1 MNPYILKS
9 AKIESVSDRDP
20 VLLFTFL
27 EELDK
32 GAVRPFGLVKL
43 TGRQNPARV
52 RLVKLIE
59 SALQDFCSNLE
70 PNANIPRRFEKFME
84 QMRATIL
91 DGVLDGAGIPL
102 SDFHAVFGV
111 VYNTNVLLA
120 GVGKL
125 TTLFMHKTAKER
137 YVLYHLDQYFD
148 DREELSWKDILQS
161 VLDGELHPGD
171 VFYVGTRVPVNTIS
185 VDELQEILVTLPPA
199 GAIERIKQYLGAA
212 TCYGAIAFQTKD
224 PGVKQPKK
232 ENPLSSIEG
241 LSSTQE
247 ATTRILGE
255 QSPDLT
261 SIVNTLRK
269 PIMQQLSSAGHSGF
283 KSTVKRTLMI
293 LVHILSLVAI
303 FTLKVLKTLF
313 ALSKKIIKPGSRPRT
328 AMARASERARTLY
341 HDVRALPRPAK
352 LASVFLAMLAICV
365 IIAISL
371 ANQSAKK
378 KERFLVTET
387 VLAKI
392 DEKRNSAEASLI
404 YGNTAQA
411 KTLVGEAVAL
421 FDTIQ
426 EQERY
431 QEEIT
436 SLKTSIDALAMKING
451 VTPVEATL
459 LAGGQN
465 ITALTEAGGAIY
477 ATTGTAPTR
486 LEAGALTPL
495 GSTLA
500 ESPRQMTGEGGNVLA
515 LLSSGLVRISGNLAT
530 PVVSGITAANQS
542 VAIQLYNDTLYAL
555 NPGAQQIVKMRTQG
569 TQYEGGTNWI
579 IDRTTDLKLARDFA
593 IDGDVYILN
602 PNGVVRFRSGR
613 EQTFALATVEP
624 SLADAREIWT
634 SATSTSLYIL
644 DPSQKRILVFTKE
657 GALLAQYQNAELATA
672 VSMVI
677 DEPNRKILFA
687 NPTGVWSLSMP

>member
-9 AKIESVSDRDP
+9 AKIESNSDREP

-27 EELDK
+27 EELEK

-59 SALQDFCSNLE
+59 NALQDFCSNLE

-84 QMRATIL
+84 QMRDTIL

-111 VYNTNVLLA
+111 VYKTNVLLA

-148 DREELSWKDILQS
+148 DKDELSWKDILQS

-171 VFYVGTRVPVNTIS
+171 VFYVGTRVPVNSIS

-199 GAIERIKQYLGAA
+199 GAIERIKQYLGAS
-212 TCYGAIAFQTKD
+212 TSYGAIAFQTKD

-232 ENPLSSIEG
+232 ENPLSSLEG
-241 LSSTQE
+241 LSATQE
-247 ATTRILGE
+247 ATTRVLGE
-255 QSPDLT
+255 QSPDIA

-269 PIMQQLSSAGHSGF
+269 PIMQQLSSAGQSGL
-283 KSTVKRTLMI
+283 KSTVKRGLMI
-293 LVHILSLVAI
+293 AVHLVSLIAI
-303 FTLKVLKTLF
+303 FFLNGAKLLLALLKRAF
-313 ALSKKIIKPGSRPRT
+313 KPGSKPRS
-328 AMARASERARTLY
+328 AMNDLSARLRTLY
-341 HDVRALPRPAK
+341 HDIRALPRPAK
-352 LASVFLAMLAICV
+352 LASVFFAMLAVCV
-365 IIAISL
+365 VIAISF

-404 YGNTAQA
+404 YDNTAQA
-411 KTLVGEAVAL
+411 KTFIGEAVAL

-426 EQERY
+426 ERDRY
-431 QEEIT
+431 ASEIET
-436 SLKTSIDALAMKING
+436 LKASIDALSMRING

-459 LAGGQN
+459 LATGGA
-465 ITALTEAGGAIY
+465 TSLTEAN
-477 ATTGTAPTR
+477 GTIFVANGQT
-486 LEAGALTPL
+486 LSTVNGSELTPL
-495 GSTLA
+495 AEPLT
-500 ESPRQMTGEGGNVLA
+500 ESPRQLTGEGGNVLA
-515 LLSSGLVRISGNLAT
+515 LLSSGLVRIAGGIAS
-530 PVVSGITAANQS
+530 PVVSGITSSNQAT
-542 VAIQLYNDTLYAL
+542 AIQLYNDTLYAL
-555 NPGAQQIVKMRTQG
+555 SPSAQQIIKMRTQG
-569 TQYEGGTNWI
+569 SQYEGGTNWI
-579 IDRTTDLKLARDFA
+579 IDRTTDIKLARDFA

-602 PNGVVRFRSGR
+602 PNGIIRFRSGR
-613 EQTFALATVEP
+613 EQTFSLASVEP
-624 SLADAREIWT
+624 VLEDAREVWT

-644 DPSQKRILVFTKE
+644 DPSQKRVLVFTKE

-672 VSMVI
+672 TSMVV
-677 DEPNRKILFA
+677 DEPNRRIIIS
-687 NPTGVWSLSMP
+687 NPTGIWTLVMP